1 MPTSAPVLRM
11 SEMRLT
17 NFAVEIVIALACAVL
32 GWPTAGAQTPP
43 SSPPARAEPSKSPE
57 GFAAKE
63 GAGLPDGWRLVRTP
77 NPYGGAAAISIMRTA
92 EMARSDPG
100 LAGLTVRCSEHGAEV
115 LIVLLRAFTPQAR
128 PQVVLSADGTVT
140 RVQATVASPGAA
152 LLLPQEAA
160 ALVNGPWRS
169 AKELSIK
176 VEDPEGVTGGV
187 VSLAGLGQ
195 AYRVLIA
202 NCGADVPPR

>member
-1 MPTSAPVLRM
+1 M

-17 NFAVEIVIALACAVL
+17 NFAVEIVLALACAVL
-32 GWPTAGAQTPP
+32 GCPAARAQTPP
-43 SSPPARAEPSKSPE
+43 STPPARAEPWKSPE
-57 GFAAKE
+57 GFAAE
-63 GAGLPDGWRLVRTP
+63 AGAGLSDGWRLVRTP

-92 EMARSDPG
+92 EMARSDTG
-100 LAGLTVRCSEHGAEV
+100 LAGLTVRCSEHGGEV
-115 LIVLLRAFTPQAR
+115 LIMLFRAFSPHAR

-152 LLLPQEAA
+152 LLLPQEAT

-169 AKELSIK
+169 VKELSIK
-176 VEDPEGVTGGV
+176 VEDPAGVTGGV

-195 AYRVLIA
+195 AYRVLMA
-202 NCGADVPPR
+202 NCGEGGTTR